1 MQEEV
6 GRLKTV
12 KQGEVTIV
20 ELIDRKILDEA
31 SITQIGE
38 GLCALVAEDVTPRIV
53 MDFVN
58 VGHMSSS
65 ALGMLIMLHKRVREK
80 GGVLRLCN
88 IRPSIYEVFEIT
100 RLSEVFKILPSRE
113 EAVHEAA
120 AAQGL

>member
-1 MQEEV
+1 MQDEV

-31 SITQIGE
+31 SIAQIGE
-38 GLCALVAEDVTPRIV
+38 GLSALVAEDVTPRIV

-113 EAVHEAA
+113 EAVREAA
-120 AAQGL
+120 ASQAL

>member
-1 MQEEV
+1 MQDEV

-31 SITQIGE
+31 SIAQIGE
-38 GLCALVAEDVTPRIV
+38 GLSALVAEDATPRIV

-58 VGHMSSS
+58 VGNMSSS
-65 ALGMLIMLHKRVREK
+65 ALGMLITLHKRVREK
-80 GGVLRLCN
+80 DGVLRLCN

-113 EAVHEAA
+113 EAVREAA
-120 AAQGL
+120 ASQAL